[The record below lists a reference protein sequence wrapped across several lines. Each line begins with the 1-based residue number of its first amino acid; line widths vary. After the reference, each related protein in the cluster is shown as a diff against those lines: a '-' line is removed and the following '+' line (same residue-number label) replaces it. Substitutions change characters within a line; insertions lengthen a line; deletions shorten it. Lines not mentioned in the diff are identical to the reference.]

1 MYGFC
6 FLNHFM
12 KTNKIKQLLQIF
24 VKESFPPKLL
34 TSNLPAHP
42 FTSTISKHFTIL
54 WPSSTF
60 IATII
65 LTYLYL
71 Y

>member
-6 FLNHFM
+6 FPNHYM
-12 KTNKIKQLLQIF
+12 KTNKIQQLLQIF
-24 VKESFPPKLL
+24 VKESFSPQLL
-34 TSNLPAHP
+34 ASNLPAHP
-42 FTSTISKHFTIL
+42 FTSTISKHFIIL

-60 IATII
+60 IATVI
-65 LTYLYL
+65 LICLYL